1 LDRVEA
7 KENREGR
14 ITKWGGRLPFL
25 PLNKRNTEPKH
36 TRKAQRVAE
45 PLPQEFRILCR
56 IQCYAGVS

>member
-1 LDRVEA
+1 MVIECLRTRRTASLDRVEA

-36 TRKAQRVAE
+36 TRKAQRVA
-45 PLPQEFRILCR
+45 
-56 IQCYAGVS
+56 